1 MNKESNKSEI
11 ITTPAIGW
19 RAQWAV
25 LMRRRATRWSVR
37 MLFFLLFIGIF
48 ADFLAN
54 EKPLYCQ
61 IDGVTYFPV
70 CKEYAVWMGWGS
82 WDSKFIRK
90 DWQDHN
96 YEKKIMPPIPYS
108 PTTMDR
114 NNTRFKSPFDEQNV
128 PALRYRHWMGTDKL
142 GRDVTSG
149 MIYGTRVA
157 MMVGILSMLLAGMIG
172 ILLGGLAGYFGND
185 NFKASVIGI
194 LTGGVGFLLGIFY
207 GFTARRYSISEGS
220 FFWEAG
226 KGLLILFVVWIL
238 FILLGKLLQTFP
250 FLGKKIILPLD
261 NLLMRL
267 IEVINSIPG
276 LLVLLS
282 VLSVLQSKS
291 IYNIILLIGLLG
303 WTTIARYT
311 RGEMLRVRQLPYI
324 QAARSLGY
332 SSWRVVWRH
341 ALPNA
346 LTPVL
351 ITLSFGVAGAILS
364 EATISFLGIGV
375 PFNSFTWGKMLSI
388 ARSNFSAWW
397 LVVFPGIGIF
407 VSVVIFNVISDGLR
421 TR

>member
-1 MNKESNKSEI
+1 VSEKPI
-11 ITTPAIGW
+11 KAEIKKTPAVGW
-19 RAQWAV
+19 RAQWAG
-25 LMRRRATRWSVR
+25 LMRRRGTRWAVR
-37 MLFFLLFIGIF
+37 TLFLLLFIGVF

-54 EKPLYCQ
+54 EKPLYCK
-61 IDGVTYFPV
+61 IEGKTYFPV
-70 CKEYAVWMGWGS
+70 FKDYAVWMGWGNWAS
-82 WDSKFIRK
+82 EFVRK
-90 DWQDHN
+90 DWQEHN
-96 YEKKIMPPIPYS
+96 YDAKVMPPIPYS
-108 PTTMDR
+108 PTTIDR
-114 NNTRFKSPFDEQNV
+114 KNTKFKSPFAKQNV
-128 PALRYRHWMGTDKL
+128 SSLRYRHWLGTDKL
-142 GRDVTSG
+142 GRDVASG
-149 MIYGTRVA
+149 MISGTRVA

-185 NFKASVIGI
+185 RFRASIVGIVMGSIG
-194 LTGGVGFLLGIFY
+194 FFLGIFY
-207 GFTARRYSISEGS
+207 GFTARGYIIAEGS
-220 FFWEAG
+220 FFWEVG
-226 KGLLILFVVWIL
+226 KGFLMLLGVWGLF
-238 FILLGKLLQTFP
+238 FLLGKLLQRLP
-250 FLGKKIILPLD
+250 YLGKKFTLPLD
-261 NLLMRL
+261 TILMRV
-267 IEVINSIPG
+267 IEIFNSIPG

-282 VLSVLQSKS
+282 VLSIVHSKS

-303 WTTIARYT
+303 WTSIARFT

-332 SSWRVVWRH
+332 SNFRVVWRH

-351 ITLSFGVAGAILS
+351 ITLSFGVAGAILA

-375 PFNSFTWGKMLSI
+375 PFNAFTWGKMLSI